1 MTIESADSEIASK
14 QIDAICYQ
22 ALNRQWPGRHG
33 PRNLQA
39 LVGILNI
46 ARAYGRLSVFS
57 SFARLGAEIG
67 LVRFEGLQ
75 DAFLALQVDGWL
87 TLKMGTPDEYDANR
101 QVSQRG
107 SPSRITLR
115 PKSADGELDPGSLP
129 DPGVDVFRYGGGLGS
144 GGWFAVTRIQIELEN
159 RRPLPELAVGVADL
173 VRWTGLSTSRAERL
187 LPRISSDFG
196 GRKIKTKYC
205 FSSLEVPLADTVRKA
220 SLLSLRSERRQLRQ
234 QGLLPPTSTEPA

>member
-1 MTIESADSEIASK
+1 MTIESGDFEVAK

-22 ALNRQWPGRHG
+22 ALNTQWPGRHG
-33 PRNLQA
+33 PRNLHA

-46 ARAYGRLSVFS
+46 ARGYGRLSFFEG
-57 SFARLGAEIG
+57 FAPLGAQLG

-75 DAFLALQVDGWL
+75 DALLALEEDGWL
-87 TLKMGTPDEYDANR
+87 TLQVGTPDEYDANGR
-101 QVSQRG
+101 VSQRG
-107 SPSRITLR
+107 RPSRITLL

-129 DPGVDVFRYGGGLGS
+129 DPGLDVFRYGRGLGS
-144 GGWFAVTRIQIELEN
+144 AGWFAVTRLQIELEN
-159 RRPLPELAVGVADL
+159 RRPLPELAVGVGDL

-187 LPRISSDFG
+187 LPRISSAFG

-205 FSSLEVPLADTVRKA
+205 FSSLEVPLADTVRKD

-234 QGLLPPTSTEPA
+234 RGLLPPTSTEPA